1 VSNPNIKTGATI
13 TAHNAAVLVGTTY
26 AAVLS
31 NASTSNA
38 LQKVSMVH
46 ICNVTAATGCA
57 VTVALSNG
65 TTYYHLVA
73 GQAVT
78 ASITPVT
85 RANPVYVGEGDSVCI
100 YAATSGHIEAVLS
113 YETIR

>member
-1 VSNPNIKTGATI
+1 
-13 TAHNAAVLVGTTY
+13 
-26 AAVLS
+26 
-31 NASTSNA
+31 
-38 LQKVSMVH
+38 
-46 ICNVTAATGCA
+46 
-57 VTVALSNG
+57 
-65 TTYYHLVA
+65 VA